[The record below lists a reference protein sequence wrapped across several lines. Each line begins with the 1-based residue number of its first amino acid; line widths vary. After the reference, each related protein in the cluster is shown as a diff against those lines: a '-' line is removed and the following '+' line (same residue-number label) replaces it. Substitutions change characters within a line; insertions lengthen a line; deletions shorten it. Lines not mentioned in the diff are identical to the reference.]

1 MDALRRPEVV
11 DARWR
16 HRREQR
22 EITTKINCGF
32 VYPYS
37 LSTDWR
43 DSPSTWPDLTFG
55 DIFIYLID
63 TPSMYTKETMKA
75 YKSLDAYQ

>member
-32 VYPYS
+32 VYC
-37 LSTDWR
+37 
-43 DSPSTWPDLTFG
+43 
-55 DIFIYLID
+55 ILI
-63 TPSMYTKETMKA
+63 TAISAYTV
-75 YKSLDAYQ
+75 